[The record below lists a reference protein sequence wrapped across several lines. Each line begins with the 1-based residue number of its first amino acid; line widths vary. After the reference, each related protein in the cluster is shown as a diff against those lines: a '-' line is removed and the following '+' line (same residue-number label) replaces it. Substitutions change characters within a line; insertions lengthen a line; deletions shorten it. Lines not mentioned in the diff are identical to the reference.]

1 MTVMTGI
8 ISRRL
13 FPALAALGCLFL
25 SGCGDPVLDL
35 SGTEQENTARL
46 ADFLNH
52 FQKSDRALIMGWLA
66 ADTLKGLEK
75 MNGKKASE
83 VLKMV
88 NSEWR
93 DLYTVEAVNAGEIY
107 RWMEAEKVP
116 VFGMKEFADLCE
128 NPAKTA
134 DQPDDLLKTRAH
146 ASRAAQVYRS
156 FHISCRLS
164 GAKNNEAEL
173 VLDNGTDMPLSKGTV
188 KALDAQAEFA
198 VPGGLDPGQ
207 KTRLILKNPA
217 LIRRMKEKHEC
228 VPVYAEFLDW
238 DNGKNF
244 HLDYYAPENAIKP
257 EEMDDYAEFRQKMLQ
272 EINGGYDRKA
282 VIRQL
287 CDMNRAARE
296 RAENAVKAFTASYP
310 ERKTEVTK

>member
-1 MTVMTGI
+1 MKGI

-13 FPALAALGCLFL
+13 FPVLAALGCFVL

-46 ADFLNH
+46 AEFLNH
-52 FQKSDRALIMGWLA
+52 FSKSDRALIMGWLA
-66 ADTLKGLEK
+66 ADTLRGLEK

-93 DLYTVEAVNAGEIY
+93 ELYTVEAVNAKEIY
-107 RWMEAEKVP
+107 RWMENEKVP
-116 VFGMKEFADLCE
+116 VFGMKEFSDLCE
-128 NPAKTA
+128 NPAKVP

-146 ASRAAQVYRS
+146 ASRAAQVYRN
-156 FHISCRLS
+156 FHITCRL

-173 VLDNGTDMPLSKGTV
+173 VLDNGTDMPMMKGTV

-198 VPGGLDPGQ
+198 VPGGLDPGR
-207 KTRLILKNPA
+207 KTQLTLKNPA
-217 LIRRMKEKHEC
+217 LAKRLREKHEC

-238 DNGKNF
+238 NSGNNF

-257 EEMDDYAEFRQKMLQ
+257 EDMDDYAEFRQKMLR
-272 EINGGYDRKA
+272 EINGSYDRKA

>member
-1 MTVMTGI
+1 MKGI

-13 FPALAALGCLFL
+13 FPVLAALGCLVL

-52 FQKSDRALIMGWLA
+52 FNKSDRVLIMGWLA

-93 DLYTVEAVNAGEIY
+93 ELYTAEAVNAKEIY
-107 RWMEAEKVP
+107 RWMENEKVP
-116 VFGMKEFADLCE
+116 VFGMKEFSDLCE
-128 NPAKTA
+128 NPGKPAG
-134 DQPDDLLKTRAH
+134 QSEDLLKTRAH
-146 ASRAAQVYRS
+146 ASRAAQVYRN
-156 FHISCRLS
+156 FHITCRL
-164 GAKNNEAEL
+164 GAKSNETEL
-173 VLDNGTDMPLSKGTV
+173 VLDNGTDMPMTKGTV

-207 KTRLILKNPA
+207 KTQLTLKNPA
-217 LIRRMKEKHEC
+217 LAKRLRERHEC

-238 DNGKNF
+238 NSGNNF

-257 EEMDDYAEFRQKMLQ
+257 EDMDDYAEFRQKTLQ
-272 EINGGYDRKA
+272 EINGSYDRKA
-282 VIRQL
+282 VIRKL

-296 RAENAVKAFTASYP
+296 RTENAVKAFTASYP

>member
-1 MTVMTGI
+1 MKGI
-8 ISRRL
+8 ISHSF
-13 FPALAALGCLFL
+13 FPILAALGCLVL

-52 FQKSDRALIMGWLA
+52 FSKSDRALIMGWLA

-93 DLYTVEAVNAGEIY
+93 DLYTVEAINAKEIY
-107 RWMEAEKVP
+107 RWMENEKVP
-116 VFGMKEFADLCE
+116 VFGMKELSDLCE
-128 NPAKTA
+128 NPAKA
-134 DQPDDLLKTRAH
+134 AEQSADLLKSRAH
-146 ASRAAQVYRS
+146 ANRAAQVYRN
-156 FHISCRLS
+156 FHITCRLS
-164 GAKNNEAEL
+164 GTKNSEVEL
-173 VLDNGTDMPLSKGTV
+173 ILDNGTDMPMSKGTV

-207 KTRLILKNPA
+207 KKQLTLKNPA
-217 LIRRMKEKHEC
+217 LAKRMKEKHEC

-238 DNGKNF
+238 DSGNNF

-257 EEMDDYAEFRQKMLQ
+257 EDMDDYAEFRQKTLQ
-272 EINGGYDRKA
+272 EINGSYDRKA

-287 CDMNRAARE
+287 CDMNRVARE
-296 RAENAVKAFTASYP
+296 RTENAVKAFTASYP

>member
-1 MTVMTGI
+1 MKGI

-13 FPALAALGCLFL
+13 FPVLAALGCLVL

-52 FQKSDRALIMGWLA
+52 FNKSDRALIMGWLA

-83 VLKMV
+83 VLEMV

-93 DLYTVEAVNAGEIY
+93 ELYTAEAVNAKEIY
-107 RWMEAEKVP
+107 RWMENEKVP
-116 VFGMKEFADLCE
+116 VFGMKEFSDLCE
-128 NPAKTA
+128 NPEKVP

-146 ASRAAQVYRS
+146 ASRAAQVYRN
-156 FHISCRLS
+156 FHITCRL
-164 GAKNNEAEL
+164 GAKSNEAEL
-173 VLDNGTDMPLSKGTV
+173 VLDNGTDMPMTKGTV

-207 KTRLILKNPA
+207 KTQLTLKNPA
-217 LIRRMKEKHEC
+217 LAKRLREKHEC

-238 DNGKNF
+238 NSGNNF

-257 EEMDDYAEFRQKMLQ
+257 EDMDDYAEFRQKTLQ
-272 EINGGYDRKA
+272 EINGSYDRKA
-282 VIRQL
+282 VIRKL
-287 CDMNRAARE
+287 CDMNHAARE
-296 RAENAVKAFTASYP
+296 RTENAVKAFTASYP